1 MSVPRKDEAAAYYF
15 TYIDR
20 VPEADVLAVMER
32 QLGEASQLFSTIS
45 EEKSLHRYAPEKWSI
60 RQTLNHISDTERMF
74 AYRALWFGR
83 GPTSVRGPG
92 MWRSLGMCGG
102 RAWRCIGI
110 FRRRPGSAAGWLAG
124 IRLRCTRWLTLLR
137 DISHIIWRF
146 CGSDICRVG
155 RQGGNRRE
163 IPAIVHST
171 QTRPMLEG
179 IFYLLEAAVFL
190 LCAMY
195 AFSNRGKRS

>member
-74 AYRALWFGR
+74 AYRFVVWA
-83 GPTSVRGPG
+83 
-92 MWRSLGMCGG
+92 
-102 RAWRCIGI
+102 
-110 FRRRPGSAAGWLAG
+110 
-124 IRLRCTRWLTLLR
+124 
-137 DISHIIWRF
+137 
-146 CGSDICRVG
+146 RV
-155 RQGGNRRE
+155 
-163 IPAIVHST
+163 
-171 QTRPMLEG
+171 
-179 IFYLLEAAVFL
+179 
-190 LCAMY
+190 
-195 AFSNRGKRS
+195 